1 MMVCRPQSAMH
12 DSKTR
17 SRLSV
22 GAITVI
28 AALLVTVG
36 AAQSDTFADVMRRA
50 HEYVVVYED
59 HELSSVMASEHY
71 HQQLFDRFGQ
81 SKVDRVLR
89 SDYLI
94 VQLPPQED
102 WFALRDVYEV
112 DGMPISD
119 RAARFRQ
126 LFAGPRATV
135 TDRAMEIAAEN
146 ARFNLGDIYRTINVP
161 TFALRLLRPM
171 SRGRSRYQKTGE
183 EQIESTHTW
192 VVNYEETRGPTF
204 SATRGGRDL
213 PAHGRFW
220 IEPDTGVVVRSE
232 MILGGTRQLRDR
244 ATITVTY
251 GLEPSLGFRVPVE
264 MRERYDRPDRKNAD
278 VIVAVATYSGFRRF
292 DLRTLTKPD
301 PPTDEPDSK
310 TPPPVPSK

>member
-1 MMVCRPQSAMH
+1 MLR
-12 DSKTR
+12 DE
-17 SRLSV
+17 
-22 GAITVI
+22 AIDN
-28 AALLVTVG
+28 
-36 AAQSDTFADVMRRA
+36 DTNTEWGVDTTQGYD
-50 HEYVVVYED
+50 EWQD
-59 HELSSVMASEHY
+59 I
-71 HQQLFDRFGQ
+71 DRE
-81 SKVDRVLR
+81 LR

-112 DGMPISD
+112 DGEPLGD
-119 RAARFRQ
+119 RAERIRQ

-135 TDRAMEIAAEN
+135 TDRAMKIAAEN

-171 SRGRSRYQKTGE
+171 DRGRIRYQKAGE
-183 EQIESTHTW
+183 EQIEGTQTW
-192 VVNYEETRGPTF
+192 VVNYEEIKGPTF
-204 SATRGGRDL
+204 STTREGREL

-220 IEPDTGVVVRSE
+220 IEPDTGAVVRSE

-251 GLEPSLGFRVPVE
+251 GVEPSLGFRVPVE
-264 MRERYDRPDRKNAD
+264 MRERYDRPNRKNAD

-292 DLRTLTKPD
+292 DPRTLTKPD
-301 PPTDEPDSK
+301 PPTAEPDSK
-310 TPPPVPSK
+310 TPPPVPSR

>member
-1 MMVCRPQSAMH
+1 MMVCRPQFAMH

-17 SRLSV
+17 SRLSL
-22 GAITVI
+22 GAVTVI

-71 HQQLFDRFGQ
+71 QQRLDRFGEPQ
-81 SKVDRVLR
+81 IDRELR

-102 WFALRDVYEV
+102 WFAVRDVYEV
-112 DGMPISD
+112 DGMPVSD
-119 RAARFRQ
+119 RADRFRQ

-135 TDRAMEIAAEN
+135 TDRAMAMAAEN

-161 TFALRLLRPM
+161 TFALRLLRPI
-171 SRGRSRYQKTGE
+171 SRGRMRYQKAGE
-183 EQIESTHTW
+183 EQIEGTQTW
-192 VVNYEETRGPTF
+192 VVSYEEIRGPTF
-204 SATRGGRDL
+204 SATRTGRDL

-220 IEPDTGVVVRSE
+220 IEPDTGAVVRSE

-301 PPTDEPDSK
+301 PPTDEPNSK
-310 TPPPVPSK
+310 TPPPVPAK

>member
-1 MMVCRPQSAMH
+1 MRN
-12 DSKTR
+12 

-22 GAITVI
+22 RAITVF

-59 HELSSVMASEHY
+59 HELSSVIASEHY
-71 HQQLFDRFGQ
+71 YQQRLDGSGQ
-81 SKVDRVLR
+81 PPIDRVLR

-94 VQLPPQED
+94 FQLPPQED

-112 DGMPISD
+112 DGMPVGD
-119 RAARFRQ
+119 HAERFRQ
-126 LFAGPRATV
+126 LFAGPRETV
-135 TDRAMEIAAEN
+135 TARAMAIAADN

-171 SRGRSRYQKTGE
+171 SRGRVRYQKAGE
-183 EQIESTHTW
+183 EQIESTDTW
-192 VVNYEETRGPTF
+192 VINYEETRGPTF
-204 SATRGGRDL
+204 SATREGRDI

-232 MILGGTRQLRDR
+232 MILGGTPRLRER

-251 GLEPSLGFRVPVE
+251 RLEPSLGFRVPVE
-264 MRERYDRPDRKNAD
+264 MRERYDTPSRKNAD
-278 VIVAVATYSGFRRF
+278 VVVAVATYSDFRRF
-292 DLRTLTKPD
+292 DLRTLRQPD
-301 PPTDEPDSK
+301 PPTGEPGVK
-310 TPPPVPSK
+310 ATPLVPSR

>member
-1 MMVCRPQSAMH
+1 M
-12 DSKTR
+12 
-17 SRLSV
+17 

-71 HQQLFDRFGQ
+71 YQQRLDRFGRSQ
-81 SKVDRVLR
+81 MDRVLR

-112 DGMPISD
+112 DGMPVSD
-119 RAARFRQ
+119 RADRFRQ

-135 TDRAMEIAAEN
+135 TDRAMAMAAEN

-161 TFALRLLRPM
+161 TFALRLLRPI
-171 SRGRSRYQKTGE
+171 SRGRIRYQKAGE
-183 EQIESTHTW
+183 EQIEGTHTW
-192 VVNYEETRGPTF
+192 VVSYEETRGPTF
-204 SATRGGRDL
+204 SGTRTGRDL

-232 MILGGTRQLRDR
+232 MILGGTRRLRDR
-244 ATITVTY
+244 ATSTVTY
-251 GLEPSLGFRVPVE
+251 GVEPSLGFRVPVE

-301 PPTDEPDSK
+301 PATVEPDSTA
-310 TPPPVPSK
+310 TPPIPSK

>member
-1 MMVCRPQSAMH
+1 MR
-12 DSKTR
+12 
-17 SRLSV
+17 
-22 GAITVI
+22 AITVI
-28 AALLVTVG
+28 AALLVLQADLKVRLYVTVG

-71 HQQLFDRFGQ
+71 QQQQLDRFGQ
-81 SKVDRVLR
+81 SQSDRVLR

-112 DGMPISD
+112 DGMPVSD
-119 RAARFRQ
+119 REDRFRQ

-135 TDRAMEIAAEN
+135 YDRAMAMAAEN
-146 ARFNLGDIYRTINVP
+146 ARFNLGDVYRTINVP
-161 TFALRLLRPM
+161 TFALRLLRPKD
-171 SRGRSRYQKTGE
+171 RGRIRFQKLGE

-204 SATRGGRDL
+204 SGTRTGRDL

-251 GLEPSLGFRVPVE
+251 GLEPALGFRVPVE

-292 DLRTLTKPD
+292 DLRTLTQPD
-301 PPTDEPDSK
+301 PATVEPDS
-310 TPPPVPSK
+310 TAPPPPVPSR

>member
-1 MMVCRPQSAMH
+1 MR
-12 DSKTR
+12 
-17 SRLSV
+17 
-22 GAITVI
+22 AITVI
-28 AALLVTVG
+28 AALLVTVE
-36 AAQSDTFADVMRRA
+36 AAQSDMFADVMRRA

-71 HQQLFDRFGQ
+71 LQQRLDRFGQ
-81 SKVDRVLR
+81 SQMDRELR
-89 SDYLI
+89 SDYII

-112 DGMPISD
+112 DGMPVSD
-119 RAARFRQ
+119 RADRFRR

-135 TDRAMEIAAEN
+135 YDRAMAMAAEN
-146 ARFNLGDIYRTINVP
+146 SRFNLGDVYRTINIP
-161 TFALRLLRPM
+161 TFALRLLRPKD
-171 SRGRSRYQKTGE
+171 RGRIRFQKVGE

-204 SATRGGRDL
+204 SGTRTGRDL

-292 DLRTLTKPD
+292 DLRTLTQPD
-301 PPTDEPDSK
+301 PPTVEADPK
-310 TPPPVPSK
+310 APPAVRPR

>member
-1 MMVCRPQSAMH
+1 
-12 DSKTR
+12 
-17 SRLSV
+17 V

-71 HQQLFDRFGQ
+71 HQQRLDRVGQ
-81 SKVDRVLR
+81 SQMDRVLR

-94 VQLPPQED
+94 FQLPPQED

-112 DGMPISD
+112 DGMPVGD
-119 RAARFRQ
+119 RAARLRE
-126 LFAGPRATV
+126 LFARPRATV
-135 TDRAMEIAAEN
+135 ADRAMEIAAEN

-171 SRGRSRYQKTGE
+171 DRGRIRYQKAGE
-183 EQIESTHTW
+183 EQIEGKQTW
-192 VVNYEETRGPTF
+192 VVNYEEIKGPTF

-220 IEPDTGVVVRSE
+220 IEPDTGAVVRSE

-244 ATITVTY
+244 ATVTVTY
-251 GLEPSLGFRVPVE
+251 GVEPSLGFRVPVE
-264 MRERYDRPDRKNAD
+264 MRERYDRPNRKNAD

-292 DLRTLTKPD
+292 DPRTLRQPD
-301 PPTDEPDSK
+301 PPTSK
-310 TPPPVPSK
+310 PGSNATPPVPSR